1 MLNLFWTDSGKNCLD
16 LEWMINTPEGNL
28 EEISE
33 LVKDLPK
40 MTARHSQILKRY
52 EPPTE
57 LPMQKTPPAKPCIK
71 DSLRPCLKVK
81 QCIKM
86 GPGKLASRCL
96 KWHVAKCQDWR
107 AEAATMAE
115 RITTCHSNM
124 DPNAKGRG
132 RAYKKQQYINE
143 TSIMQNALLHEVQ
156 NQNWSLAS
164 LLKRQLKCIEAH
176 KTKEI

>member
-1 MLNLFWTDSGKNCLD
+1 
-16 LEWMINTPEGNL
+16 
-28 EEISE
+28 
-33 LVKDLPK
+33 
-40 MTARHSQILKRY
+40 
-52 EPPTE
+52 
-57 LPMQKTPPAKPCIK
+57 
-71 DSLRPCLKVK
+71 
-81 QCIKM
+81 
-86 GPGKLASRCL
+86 
-96 KWHVAKCQDWR
+96 
-107 AEAATMAE
+107 
-115 RITTCHSNM
+115 M